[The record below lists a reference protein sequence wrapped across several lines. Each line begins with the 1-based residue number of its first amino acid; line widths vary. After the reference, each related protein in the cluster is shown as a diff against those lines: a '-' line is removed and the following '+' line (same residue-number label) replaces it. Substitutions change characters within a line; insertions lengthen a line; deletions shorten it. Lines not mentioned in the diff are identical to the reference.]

1 MTTDF
6 RLPTEDRN
14 MEHNSTFP
22 IKQNELNALR
32 DEATSYIKSV
42 QWEQGQRA
50 KNKENNG
57 KDESILLYLSRAQG
71 GNGGIEVTSVSKTI
85 LALKKRLLPGS
96 VAIPIHL
103 NETLF
108 AVQEGLALG
117 IWIKDS
123 YYDASGL
130 SSLSE
135 RKSVLDNAGKRE
147 YESKMHTATAF
158 MLFATA
164 YNILHNLIPHASD
177 DLSVMKNKFAGIP
190 EVSFISPLKGI
201 ACTLYYYDK
210 YLSHPDIVKTDK
222 DVIDFTVVYF
232 EALIDEIQLRKNS
245 LEYTETI
252 LDRTYKLESRGVG
265 TDFAVSGWE
274 NVFQGAAK
282 SVEFNKIKFEQIVG
296 NRDAKHF
303 ARRLTER
310 MLSYDFAAQK
320 NPFQE
325 LGGFMPVFM
334 GYGIPGTGKS
344 MLIAAI
350 ATRLKEHC
358 DNLDIPFLFHPMPD
372 TLISTFQGGS
382 AEKMVEWM
390 KPLQDPTRLIF
401 APIDDAENNLQE
413 RTTQGVSAGVKEVI
427 GVFLRYTEGAYAVNY
442 GNSSIGLFTNL
453 PEMLDKAVI
462 SRVQGRF
469 KIDGA
474 RTEHDFLDQDHLWWR
489 KLDDTMPDFINM
501 QGPENYSYLQDQGLA
516 KNMGEIL
523 KVSDKPSEERVLE
536 AYDKI
541 EKHFKTNQHLF
552 YANLYKEIQK
562 IFPFFSSRDV
572 RNIQSAIS
580 LRLTDFDL
588 EEDWFENPEIYFKKD
603 YDTKFNMLQELMR
616 VNMKG
621 LDFSEIRRQEVVRY
635 LDNVAT
641 IADTDFKRKVDARIN
656 QLNIDLE
663 AKKKFDKA
671 N

>member
-1 MTTDF
+1 
-6 RLPTEDRN
+6 

-22 IKQNELNALR
+22 IKQNELDMLR
-32 DEATSYIKSV
+32 EEATSYIKNV

-50 KNKENNG
+50 RNKD
-57 KDESILLYLSRAQG
+57 KDDKDDSILLYLSRAKG
-71 GNGGIEVTSVSKTI
+71 GNGSSDVVSVSKTI
-85 LALKKRLLPGS
+85 LALKKRLLPES
-96 VAIPIHL
+96 VAIPVHL
-103 NETLF
+103 NHTLYV
-108 AVQEGLALG
+108 VQESIALG
-117 IWIKDS
+117 IWVKDS

-135 RKSVLDNAGKRE
+135 RKSTLDSAGKRE

-158 MLFATA
+158 MLFSIA
-164 YNILHNLIPHASD
+164 YKILHDLQAHASD

-190 EVSFISPLKGI
+190 ELSFMSPLKGI
-201 ACTLYYYDK
+201 SCSLFYYDK
-210 YLSHPDIVKTDK
+210 YLNHPQVISSDK

-232 EALIDEIQLRKNS
+232 EALIDEIQLRKSS
-245 LEYTETI
+245 LEYQETI
-252 LDRTYKLESRGVG
+252 LDRTYKLEKS
-265 TDFAVSGWE
+265 DFAISGWS
-274 NVFQGAAK
+274 NVFAGAAK
-282 SVEFNKIKFEQIVG
+282 SIEFNQIQFEQIVG

-310 MLSYDFAAQK
+310 LLSYDFEAKK

-350 ATRLKEHC
+350 ATRLKKHC
-358 DNLDIPFLFHPMPD
+358 TNLNIPFLFHPMPD

-413 RTTQGVSAGVKEVI
+413 RTAQGVSAGVKEVI

-474 RTEHDFLDQDHLWWR
+474 RSEHDFLDQDHLWWR
-489 KLDDTMPDFINM
+489 KLEKTMPGFINM
-501 QGPENYSYLQDQGLA
+501 DDPEGYKYLDDQGLA

-523 KVSDKPSEERVLE
+523 EAIKKPTEDGVLE
-536 AYDKI
+536 TFEKI
-541 EKHFKTNQHLF
+541 EKLHEDDDHMY
-552 YANLYKEIQK
+552 YASLYKEIQK

-588 EEDWFENPEIYFKKD
+588 EEDWFENPEKYFTKD
-603 YDTKFNMLQELMR
+603 YETKFNMLQELMKS
-616 VNMKG
+616 NMKG
-621 LDFSEIRRQEVVRY
+621 LNFSDIRKQEVIRY

-641 IADTDFKRKVDARIN
+641 IADTDFKRKVEKRVD
-656 QLNIDLE
+656 QMNIELE
-663 AKKKFDKA
+663 AREQFDSDRED
-671 N
+671 

>member
-1 MTTDF
+1 
-6 RLPTEDRN
+6 

-22 IKQNELNALR
+22 IKQNELDVLR

-71 GNGGIEVTSVSKTI
+71 GNGGIEVTSISKTI
-85 LALKKRLLPGS
+85 LALKKRLLPDS

-130 SSLSE
+130 SSLNE
-135 RKSVLDNAGKRE
+135 RKSTLDNSGKRE

-164 YNILHNLIPHASD
+164 YNILHNLKNHASD

-190 EVSFISPLKGI
+190 EVSFMSPLKGI
-201 ACTLYYYDK
+201 ACSLYYYDK
-210 YLSHPDIVKTDK
+210 YLSHPDIVKSDR

-232 EALIDEIQLRKNS
+232 ESLIDEIQLRKNS

-252 LDRTYKLESRGVG
+252 LDRTYKLEKSE
-265 TDFAVSGWE
+265 FAISGWE
-274 NVFQGAAK
+274 NVFAGAAK
-282 SVEFNKIKFEQIVG
+282 SVEFNKIQFEQIVG

-310 MLSYDFAAQK
+310 LLSYDFEVKK

-350 ATRLKEHC
+350 ATRLKLHC
-358 DNLDIPFLFHPMPD
+358 DRLDIPFLFHPMPD

-382 AEKMVEWM
+382 AEKMVQWM
-390 KPLQDPTRLIF
+390 KPLQDPSKLIF

-413 RTTQGVSAGVKEVI
+413 RTAQGVSAGVKEVI

-442 GNSSIGLFTNL
+442 GNSSIGMFTNL

-474 RTEHDFLDQDHLWWR
+474 RTIPDFVDQDYLWWR
-489 KLDDTMPDFINM
+489 KLEKTMPGFINM
-501 QGPENYSYLQDQGLA
+501 SNPEKYEFLSEQGLA
-516 KNMGEIL
+516 KNLGEIL
-523 KVSDKPSEERVLE
+523 SDIEKPSEAKVLE
-536 AYDKI
+536 IYEQTEAKNKDT
-541 EKHFKTNQHLF
+541 EHLF
-552 YANLYKEIQK
+552 YAELYKNIQK
-562 IFPFFSSRDV
+562 AFPFFSSRDI
-572 RNIQSAIS
+572 RNIQSAVS

-588 EEDWFENPEIYFKKD
+588 PEPWFEDPLLYFKKD
-603 YDTKFNMLQELMR
+603 YESKYAMLQDLMKQ
-616 VNMKG
+616 NMKG
-621 LDFSEIRRQEVVRY
+621 LSFSDIRRQEVVRY

-641 IADTDFKRKVDARIN
+641 IADTDFKRKVDQRVHEMNVQNKARSI
-656 QLNIDLE
+656 
-663 AKKKFDKA
+663 FDKGES
-671 N
+671 

>member
-1 MTTDF
+1 
-6 RLPTEDRN
+6 

-22 IKQNELNALR
+22 IKQNELDMLR

-50 KNKENNG
+50 KNKDKDV
-57 KDESILLYLSRAQG
+57 KDESILLYLSRAK
-71 GNGGIEVTSVSKTI
+71 GNGGSELTSVSKTV
-85 LALKKRLLPGS
+85 LELKKRLLPES
-96 VAIPIHL
+96 IAIPVKL
-103 NETLF
+103 NQTLYT
-108 AVQEGLALG
+108 VQEGITLG

-123 YYDASGL
+123 YYDSSGL
-130 SSLSE
+130 STLSE
-135 RKSVLDNAGKRE
+135 NKSALDNAGRRE
-147 YESKMHTATAF
+147 YESKMQTATAF

-164 YNILHNLIPHASD
+164 YKILNDLRTVASD

-190 EVSFISPLKGI
+190 EVSLMSPLKGI
-201 ACTLYYYDK
+201 SCALFYYEK
-210 YLSHPDIVKTDK
+210 YLGHPEIITSDK
-222 DVIDFTVVYF
+222 DVVDFTVVFF
-232 EALIDEIQLRKNS
+232 EALISEIQLRKSS

-252 LDRTYKLESRGVG
+252 TDRTYKLENSE
-265 TDFAVSGWE
+265 FAVSGWE
-274 NVFQGAAK
+274 NVFQGTAK
-282 SVEFNKIKFEQIVG
+282 SVEFNKIQFEQIVG

-310 MLSYDFAAQK
+310 MLSYDFEAKK

-358 DNLDIPFLFHPMPD
+358 DSLDIPFLFHPMPD

-390 KPLQDPTRLIF
+390 KPLQDPSKLIF

-413 RTTQGVSAGVKEVI
+413 RTAQGVSAGVKEVI

-474 RTEHDFLDQDHLWWR
+474 RTERDFLDQDHLWWR
-489 KLDDTMPDFINM
+489 KFDDTMPEFVNM

-523 KVSDKPSEERVLE
+523 KMTDKPTEERVLE
-536 AYDKI
+536 VYDQV
-541 EKHFKTNQHLF
+541 EKRFKTDQHLF
-552 YANLYKEIQK
+552 FATLYKEIQK

-588 EEDWFENPEIYFKKD
+588 EEDWFENPDLYFKKD
-603 YDTKFNMLQELMR
+603 YETKFNMLQELMR
-616 VNMKG
+616 ANMKG

-635 LDNVAT
+635 IDNVAT
-641 IADTDFKRKVDARIN
+641 IADTDFKRKVDARVN
-656 QLNIDLE
+656 QLNIETE
-663 AKKKFDKA
+663 AREQFGKQ

>member
-1 MTTDF
+1 
-6 RLPTEDRN
+6 
-14 MEHNSTFP
+14 MEHNTTFP
-22 IKQNELNALR
+22 IKQSELDMLR
-32 DEATSYIKSV
+32 DEAASYLKSV

-50 KNKENNG
+50 KNKE
-57 KDESILLYLSRAQG
+57 KDSKDDSILLYLSRAK
-71 GNGGIEVTSVSKTI
+71 NGGSAIEVTSVSKTI
-85 LALKKRLLPGS
+85 LALKKRLLPDS
-96 VAIPIHL
+96 VAIPLYL
-103 NETLF
+103 NQTLY
-108 AVQEGLALG
+108 AVQEGITLG

-130 SSLSE
+130 SGLNENRSS
-135 RKSVLDNAGKRE
+135 LDNSGKRE

-158 MLFATA
+158 MLFSTA
-164 YNILHNLIPHASD
+164 YNILHNLKNVASD

-190 EVSFISPLKGI
+190 EVSLMSPLKGI
-201 ACTLYYYDK
+201 SCSLFYYDK
-210 YLSHPDIVKTDK
+210 YLGHPDIIKTDQ
-222 DVIDFTVVYF
+222 DVVDFTVVFF
-232 EALIDEIQLRKNS
+232 EALIDEIQLRKSS
-245 LEYTETI
+245 LEYQETI
-252 LDRTYKLESRGVG
+252 LDRTYKLEKS
-265 TDFAVSGWE
+265 DFAVSGWN
-274 NVFQGAAK
+274 NVFAGTAK
-282 SVEFNKIKFEQIVG
+282 SIEFNKIQFEQIVG

-310 MLSYDFAAQK
+310 LLSYDFTAKK

-325 LGGFMPVFM
+325 LGGFMPDFM

-358 DNLDIPFLFHPMPD
+358 TNLDIPFLFHPMPD

-390 KPLQDPTRLIF
+390 KPLQDPSRLIF

-413 RTTQGVSAGVKEVI
+413 RTAQGVSAGVKEVI

-489 KLDDTMPDFINM
+489 KFEKTMPNFVNMEDPIAYKYLDD
-501 QGPENYSYLQDQGLA
+501 QKLA
-516 KNMGEIL
+516 KNLGEIL
-523 KVSDKPSEERVLE
+523 NVVEKPSEERVLE
-536 AYDKI
+536 VFEKTDKI
-541 EKHFKTNQHLF
+541 HDMNEHLF
-552 YANLYKEIQK
+552 YASLFTEIQK
-562 IFPFFSSRDV
+562 VFPFFSSRDV
-572 RNIQSAIS
+572 RNIQSAVS

-588 EEDWFENPEIYFKKD
+588 EKDWFENPDIYFKQD
-603 YDTKFNMLQELMR
+603 YETKFNMLRELMKA
-616 VNMKG
+616 NMKG
-621 LDFSEIRRQEVVRY
+621 LNFSDIRRQEVVRY

-641 IADTDFKRKVDARIN
+641 IADTDFKRKVDARVN

-663 AKKKFDKA
+663 AREQFEKGK
-671 N
+671 

>member
-1 MTTDF
+1 
-6 RLPTEDRN
+6 

-22 IKQNELNALR
+22 IKQNELDMLR
-32 DEATSYIKSV
+32 DEATSYLKSI
-42 QWEQGQRA
+42 QWEQSQRA
-50 KNKENNG
+50 KNKDNDG
-57 KDESILLYLSRAQG
+57 KDESILLYLSRAN
-71 GNGGIEVTSVSKTI
+71 NGSNVAVSSVSKTI
-85 LALKKRLLPGS
+85 LALKKRLLPES
-96 VAIPIHL
+96 VALPVYL
-103 NETLF
+103 NQTLF
-108 AVQEGLALG
+108 VVQEALTLG

-135 RKSVLDNAGKRE
+135 NKSALNSSGKRE
-147 YESKMHTATAF
+147 YESKMMTATAF

-164 YNILHNLIPHASD
+164 YKVLHDLKPHASD
-177 DLSVMKNKFAGIP
+177 DLSVMKQKFAGIP
-190 EVSFISPLKGI
+190 EVSFMTPLKGI
-201 ACTLYYYDK
+201 SCQLFYYDK
-210 YLSHPDIVKTDK
+210 YLGHPDIIKSDK

-232 EALIDEIQLRKNS
+232 EALIGEIQLRKSS

-252 LDRTYKLESRGVG
+252 SDRTYKLENS
-265 TDFAVSGWE
+265 DFAVSGWE
-274 NVFQGAAK
+274 NVFQGTAK
-282 SVEFNKIKFEQIVG
+282 SVEFNKIQFEQIVG

-310 MLSYDFAAQK
+310 MLSYDFDAKK

-358 DNLDIPFLFHPMPD
+358 DHLNMPFLFHPMPD

-390 KPLQDPTRLIF
+390 KPLQDPTKLIF

-413 RTTQGVSAGVKEVI
+413 RTAQGVSAGVKEVI

-474 RTEHDFLDQDHLWWR
+474 RTEHDFLDQDYIWW
-489 KLDDTMPDFINM
+489 KKFQDTMPDFVNM
-501 QGPENYSYLQDQGLA
+501 DNPETYKYLSDQGLA
-516 KNMGEIL
+516 KSLGDIL
-523 KVSDKPSEERVLE
+523 NTIDKPSEQRVHE
-536 AYDKI
+536 TFDKV
-541 EKHFKTNQHLF
+541 EKLHETNDHMF
-552 YANLYKEIQK
+552 YASLYTEIQK

-588 EEDWFENPEIYFKKD
+588 EQDWFENPEIYFKKD
-603 YDTKFNMLQELMR
+603 YETKFNMLQELMKF
-616 VNMKG
+616 NMKG
-621 LDFSEIRRQEVVRY
+621 LNFSDIRRQEVIRY

-641 IADTDFKRKVDARIN
+641 IADTDFKRKVDERVN
-656 QLNIDLE
+656 QLNIETE
-663 AKKKFDKA
+663 AREQFNK
-671 N
+671 NS

>member
-1 MTTDF
+1 M
-6 RLPTEDRN
+6 N
-14 MEHNSTFP
+14 HNSTFP
-22 IKQNELNALR
+22 IKQNELDMLR
-32 DEATSYIKSV
+32 DEAAGYLKSI
-42 QWEQGQRA
+42 QWEQSNRA
-50 KNKENNG
+50 KNKDKEA
-57 KDESILLYLSRAQG
+57 KDDSILLYLSRAN
-71 GNGGIEVTSVSKTI
+71 NGSSVEITSVSKTI
-85 LALKKRLLPGS
+85 LSLKKRLLPNS
-96 VAIPIHL
+96 IAIPVYL
-103 NETLF
+103 NQTLY
-108 AVQEGLALG
+108 AVQEGITLG

-130 SSLSE
+130 SSLNE
-135 RKSVLDNAGKRE
+135 RKSALDSNGKRE
-147 YESKMHTATAF
+147 FESKMQTATAF
-158 MLFATA
+158 QLFATA
-164 YNILHNLIPHASD
+164 YKIVHDLKPHASD
-177 DLSVMKNKFAGIP
+177 DLSVMKQKFAGIP
-190 EVSFISPLKGI
+190 EVSFTSPLKGI
-201 ACTLYYYDK
+201 ACALFYFDK
-210 YLSHPDIVKTDK
+210 YLGHPDIVKTDK

-232 EALIDEIQLRKNS
+232 EAFIDEIQLRKS
-245 LEYTETI
+245 TLEYTETI
-252 LDRTYKLESRGVG
+252 VDRTYKLENS
-265 TDFAVSGWE
+265 DFSISGWQ
-274 NVFQGAAK
+274 NVFQGTAK
-282 SVEFNKIKFEQIVG
+282 SIAFNKIQFEQIVG
-296 NRDAKHF
+296 NKDAKHF

-310 MLSYDFAAQK
+310 MLSYDFEAKK

-350 ATRLKEHC
+350 ATRLKEHA

-390 KPLQDPTRLIF
+390 KPMQDPTKLIF

-413 RTTQGVSAGVKEVI
+413 RTAQGVSAGVKEVI

-474 RTEHDFLDQDHLWWR
+474 RTVHDFLDQDYIWW
-489 KLDDTMPDFINM
+489 KKFEKTIPDFVNM
-501 QGPENYSYLQDQGLA
+501 QNPEKYQFLKDQGLA
-516 KNMGEIL
+516 KNMGDIL
-523 KVSDKPSEERVLE
+523 NSVQKPSEERVLQ
-536 AYDKI
+536 AYDKA
-541 EKHFKTNQHLF
+541 EKQHKINEHLF
-552 YANLYKEIQK
+552 FASLYQEIQQ

-588 EEDWFENPEIYFKKD
+588 EPNWFENPEIYFKKD
-603 YDTKFNMLQELMR
+603 YETKFDMLQELMKS
-616 VNMKG
+616 NMKG
-621 LDFSEIRRQEVVRY
+621 LNFSEIRRQEVVRY

-641 IADTDFKRKVDARIN
+641 IADTDFKRKVDSRVN

-663 AKKKFDKA
+663 ARKIFGDDR
-671 N
+671 

>member
-135 RKSVLDNAGKRE
+135 RKAVLDNAGKRE

-572 RNIQSAIS
+572 RNIQSAVS

-616 VNMKG
+616 ANMKG

-641 IADTDFKRKVDARIN
+641 IADIDFKRKVDARIN

>member
-1 MTTDF
+1 
-6 RLPTEDRN
+6 

-22 IKQNELNALR
+22 IKQNELDMLR
-32 DEATSYIKSV
+32 DEASGYLKSV
-42 QWEQGQRA
+42 KWEQSNRV
-50 KNKENNG
+50 KNKDKNT
-57 KDESILLYLSRAQG
+57 KDDSILLYLSRAN
-71 GNGGIEVTSVSKTI
+71 NGSNVEITSVSKTI
-85 LALKKRLLPGS
+85 LALKKRLLPDS
-96 VAIPIHL
+96 IAIPVYL
-103 NETLF
+103 NQTLY
-108 AVQEGLALG
+108 AVQEGLTLG
-117 IWIKDS
+117 IWIKDN

-130 SSLSE
+130 SSLHE
-135 RKSVLDNAGKRE
+135 RKSALDSQGKRE
-147 YESKMHTATAF
+147 FESKMQTATAF
-158 MLFATA
+158 QLFATS
-164 YNILHNLIPHASD
+164 YKILHDLKPHASD
-177 DLSVMKNKFAGIP
+177 DLSVMKQKFAGIP
-190 EVSFISPLKGI
+190 EVSLLSPLKGI
-201 ACTLYYYDK
+201 ACALFYFDK
-210 YLSHPDIVKTDK
+210 YLGHPDIVKTDK

-232 EALIDEIQLRKNS
+232 EALVDEIQLRKSS

-252 LDRTYKLESRGVG
+252 VDRTYKLENSE
-265 TDFAVSGWE
+265 FAVSGWE
-274 NVFQGAAK
+274 NVFSGTAK

-296 NRDAKHF
+296 NKDAKHF

-310 MLSYDFAAQK
+310 MLSYDFDAQK

-350 ATRLKEHC
+350 ATRLKEHS

-382 AEKMVEWM
+382 AEKMVAWM
-390 KPLQDPTRLIF
+390 KPMQDPTKLIF

-413 RTTQGVSAGVKEVI
+413 RTAQGVSAGVKEVI

-474 RTEHDFLDQDHLWWR
+474 RTEHDFLDQDYIWW
-489 KLDDTMPDFINM
+489 KKFEKTMPDFVNM
-501 QGPENYSYLQDQGLA
+501 QNPANYEFLKDQGLA
-516 KNMGEIL
+516 KNMGDVLGSIE
-523 KVSDKPSEERVLE
+523 KPSEARVLE
-536 AYDKI
+536 AYDKA
-541 EKHFKTNQHLF
+541 EKLHKTTDHQF
-552 YANLYKEIQK
+552 FSSLYKEIQK
-562 IFPFFSSRDV
+562 IFPFFSSRDI

-588 EEDWFENPEIYFKKD
+588 EEDWFENPETYFKKE
-603 YDTKFNMLQELMR
+603 YQTKFNMLQELMKF
-616 VNMKG
+616 NMKG
-621 LDFSEIRRQEVVRY
+621 LDFSEVRRQEVVRY

-641 IADTDFKRKVDARIN
+641 IADTDFKRKVDARVN
-656 QLNIDLE
+656 QMNIDTE
-663 AKKKFDKA
+663 ARRSFEDGK
-671 N
+671 

>member
-1 MTTDF
+1 
-6 RLPTEDRN
+6 
-14 MEHNSTFP
+14 MEHNTTFP
-22 IKQNELNALR
+22 IKQNELDMLR
-32 DEATSYIKSV
+32 DEATSYLKSV

-57 KDESILLYLSRAQG
+57 KDESILLFLSRAN
-71 GNGGIEVTSVSKTI
+71 NGSNTADITSVSKTI
-85 LALKKRLLPGS
+85 LALKKRLLPDS
-96 VAIPIHL
+96 VAIPLYL
-103 NETLF
+103 NQTLF

-130 SSLSE
+130 SSLNE
-135 RKSVLDNAGKRE
+135 RKSSLDNSGKRE
-147 YESKMHTATAF
+147 FESKMHTATAF
-158 MLFATA
+158 MLFSTA
-164 YNILHNLIPHASD
+164 YNILHNLQNYASD

-190 EVSFISPLKGI
+190 EVSLISPLKGI
-201 ACTLYYYDK
+201 ACSLFYYDK
-210 YLSHPDIVKTDK
+210 YLSHPDIVKSDQ

-232 EALIDEIQLRKNS
+232 DALIDEIQIRKNS

-252 LDRTYKLESRGVG
+252 TDRTYKLENSE
-265 TDFAVSGWE
+265 FAISGWQ
-274 NVFQGAAK
+274 NVFAGTAK
-282 SVEFNKIKFEQIVG
+282 SIEFNKIQFEQIVG

-310 MLSYDFAAQK
+310 MLSYDFTAKK

-390 KPLQDPTRLIF
+390 KPLQDPSKLIF

-413 RTTQGVSAGVKEVI
+413 RTAQGVSAGVKEVI

-469 KIDGA
+469 LIDGA
-474 RTEHDFLDQDHLWWR
+474 RTEHDFLDQDHLWWQ
-489 KLDDTMPDFINM
+489 KLDTTMPDFVNM

-523 KVSDKPSEERVLE
+523 RVSDKPSEERVLA
-536 AYDKI
+536 AYDKV

-552 YANLYKEIQK
+552 YANLYQEIQK

-572 RNIQSAIS
+572 RNIQSAVS

-588 EEDWFENPEIYFKKD
+588 EEDWFENPDIYFKKD

-616 VNMKG
+616 ANMKG
-621 LDFSEIRRQEVVRY
+621 LDLSEIRRQEVVRY

-641 IADTDFKRKVDARIN
+641 IADTDFKRKVDARVN
-656 QLNIDLE
+656 QLNIEVE
-663 AKKKFDKA
+663 ARDQFDKE
-671 N
+671 NDD

>member
-1 MTTDF
+1 M
-6 RLPTEDRN
+6 
-14 MEHNSTFP
+14 
-22 IKQNELNALR
+22 LR
-32 DEATSYIKSV
+32 DEASGYLKSI

-50 KNKENNG
+50 KNKDKDA
-57 KDESILLYLSRAQG
+57 KDESILLYLSRAN
-71 GNGGIEVTSVSKTI
+71 NGSGAVEITSVSKTI
-85 LALKKRLLPGS
+85 LALKKRLLPDS
-96 VAIPIHL
+96 VALPMCL
-103 NETLF
+103 NQTLY

-117 IWIKDS
+117 IWVKDS

-130 SSLSE
+130 SALNE
-135 RKSVLDNAGKRE
+135 RKGTLDSNGKRE
-147 YESKMHTATAF
+147 FESKMHTATAF

-164 YNILHNLIPHASD
+164 YHILHNLKPHASD
-177 DLSVMKNKFAGIP
+177 DLSVMKQKFAGLP
-190 EVSFISPLKGI
+190 EVSFLSPLKGV
-201 ACTLYYYDK
+201 ACNLFYFDK
-210 YLSHPDIVKTDK
+210 YLGHPDIIKSDK

-232 EALIDEIQLRKNS
+232 EALIDEIQLRKSS

-252 LDRTYKLESRGVG
+252 EDRTYKLENSE
-265 TDFAVSGWE
+265 FAISGWS
-274 NVFQGAAK
+274 NVFSGTAK
-282 SVEFNKIKFEQIVG
+282 SIEFNKIKFEQIVG

-310 MLSYDFAAQK
+310 MLSYDFEAKK

-358 DNLDIPFLFHPMPD
+358 DTLDIPFLFHPMPD

-390 KPLQDPTRLIF
+390 KPMQDPSKLIF

-413 RTTQGVSAGVKEVI
+413 RTAQGVSAGVKEVI

-489 KLDDTMPDFINM
+489 KLEDTMPDFVNM
-501 QGPENYSYLQDQGLA
+501 AKPNDYTFLKDQGLA
-516 KNMGEIL
+516 KNMGDIL
-523 KVSDKPSEERVLE
+523 NSVEKPSEARVLE
-536 AYDKI
+536 AYAKAEGMHNVND
-541 EKHFKTNQHLF
+541 HQFF
-552 YANLYKEIQK
+552 ASLYKEIQN

-588 EEDWFENPEIYFKKD
+588 EQDWFENPETYFKKD
-603 YDTKFNMLQELMR
+603 YETKFNMLQELMKS
-616 VNMKG
+616 NMKG
-621 LDFSEIRRQEVVRY
+621 LNFSDIRRQEVVRY

-656 QLNIDLE
+656 QLNIE
-663 AKKKFDKA
+663 TKA
-671 N
+671 REQFGK

>member
-1 MTTDF
+1 
-6 RLPTEDRN
+6 

-22 IKQNELNALR
+22 IKQNELDMLR
-32 DEATSYIKSV
+32 DEASSYLKSI
-42 QWEQGQRA
+42 QWEQSQRA
-50 KNKENNG
+50 KNKDNSG
-57 KDESILLYLSRAQG
+57 KDESILLYLSRAN
-71 GNGGIEVTSVSKTI
+71 NGSSVAVTSVSKTI
-85 LALKKRLLPGS
+85 LALKKRLLPES

-103 NETLF
+103 NHTLY
-108 AVQEGLALG
+108 AVQEGITLG
-117 IWIKDS
+117 LWIKDS
-123 YYDASGL
+123 FYDASGL
-130 SSLSE
+130 STLSE
-135 RKSVLDNAGKRE
+135 NKLALDSAGKRE

-158 MLFATA
+158 MLFASA
-164 YNILHNLIPHASD
+164 YKILHDLKPHASD
-177 DLSVMKNKFAGIP
+177 DLSVMKQKFAGIP
-190 EVSFISPLKGI
+190 EVSFITPLKGMS
-201 ACTLYYYDK
+201 CQLFYYDK
-210 YLSHPDIVKTDK
+210 YLGHPDIIKSDK

-232 EALIDEIQLRKNS
+232 EALIDEIQLRKSS

-252 LDRTYKLESRGVG
+252 VDRTYKLDNS
-265 TDFAVSGWE
+265 DFAISGWE
-274 NVFQGAAK
+274 NVFQGTAK
-282 SVEFNKIKFEQIVG
+282 SVEFNKIQFEQIVG

-310 MLSYDFAAQK
+310 LLSYDFEAKK

-350 ATRLKEHC
+350 ATRLKEHS

-390 KPLQDPTRLIF
+390 KPLQDPSKLIF

-413 RTTQGVSAGVKEVI
+413 RTAQGVSAGVKEVI

-442 GNSSIGLFTNL
+442 GNCSIGLFTNL

-474 RTEHDFLDQDHLWWR
+474 QTEHDFLDQDHIWWR
-489 KLDDTMPDFINM
+489 KFQKTMPDFVNM
-501 QGPENYSYLQDQGLA
+501 DDPEVYQYLADQGLA
-516 KNMGEIL
+516 KSMGDIL
-523 KVSDKPSEERVLE
+523 NLVEKPTEARVHETFEKV
-536 AYDKI
+536 
-541 EKHFKTNQHLF
+541 EKLHETNDHMF
-552 YANLYKEIQK
+552 YATLYKEIQK

-588 EEDWFENPEIYFKKD
+588 EQDWFENPDKYFKKD
-603 YDTKFNMLQELMR
+603 YETKFHMLQELMKS
-616 VNMKG
+616 NMKG
-621 LDFSEIRRQEVVRY
+621 LNFSDIRRQEVIRY

-656 QLNIDLE
+656 QLNIETE
-663 AKKKFDKA
+663 AREQFG
-671 N
+671 NRE

>member
-1 MTTDF
+1 
-6 RLPTEDRN
+6 

-22 IKQNELNALR
+22 IKQNELDMLR
-32 DEATSYIKSV
+32 DEASGYLKSV

-50 KNKENNG
+50 KNKD
-57 KDESILLYLSRAQG
+57 KDAKDDSILLFLSRAKG
-71 GNGGIEVTSVSKTI
+71 GSGGAEITSVSKTI
-85 LALKKRLLPGS
+85 LALKKRLLPDS
-96 VAIPIHL
+96 IAIPVFL
-103 NETLF
+103 NQTLF
-108 AVQEGLALG
+108 AVQEGLTLG
-117 IWIKDS
+117 VWIKDS
-123 YYDASGL
+123 YTDASGL
-130 SSLSE
+130 SSLAE
-135 RKSVLDNAGKRE
+135 RKSALDSNGKRE
-147 YESKMHTATAF
+147 FESKMQTATAF
-158 MLFATA
+158 QLFATA
-164 YNILHNLIPHASD
+164 YKILHDLKPHASD
-177 DLSVMKNKFAGIP
+177 DLSVMKQKFAGIP
-190 EVSFISPLKGI
+190 EVSFFSPLKGI
-201 ACTLYYYDK
+201 SCSLYYYDK
-210 YLSHPDIVKTDK
+210 YLSHPDIIKSDK
-222 DVIDFTVVYF
+222 DVIDFTAVYF
-232 EALIDEIQLRKNS
+232 EALIDEIQLRKSS
-245 LEYTETI
+245 LEHTETI
-252 LDRTYKLESRGVG
+252 TDRTYKLEN
-265 TDFAVSGWE
+265 TEFAISGWE
-274 NVFQGAAK
+274 NAFSGTAK
-282 SVEFNKIKFEQIVG
+282 SVEFNKIQFEQIVG
-296 NRDAKHF
+296 NKDAKHF

-310 MLSYDFAAQK
+310 MLSYDFEAQK

-390 KPLQDPTRLIF
+390 KPMQDPTKLIF

-413 RTTQGVSAGVKEVI
+413 RTAQGVSAGVKEVI

-474 RTEHDFLDQDHLWWR
+474 RTEHDFLDQDHIWWR
-489 KLDDTMPDFINM
+489 KLQKTMPDFINM
-501 QGPENYSYLQDQGLA
+501 TNPSGYEYLKDQGLA
-516 KNMGEIL
+516 KNMGDIL
-523 KVSDKPSEERVLE
+523 DSVEKPTEERVLE
-536 AYDKI
+536 VYDKV
-541 EKHFKTNQHLF
+541 ESMHKTDAHLF
-552 YANLYKEIQK
+552 FASLYKEIQK

-588 EEDWFENPEIYFKKD
+588 EQDWFENPEIYFKKD
-603 YDTKFNMLQELMR
+603 YETKFNMLQELMKS
-616 VNMKG
+616 NMKG
-621 LDFSEIRRQEVVRY
+621 LNFSDVRRQEVVRY

-641 IADTDFKRKVDARIN
+641 IADTDFKRKVDARVN
-656 QLNIDLE
+656 QMNIDLE
-663 AKKKFDKA
+663 ARERFGK

>member
-1 MTTDF
+1 
-6 RLPTEDRN
+6 

-22 IKQNELNALR
+22 IKQNELDLLR
-32 DEATSYIKSV
+32 NEASGYLKSV
-42 QWEQGQRA
+42 QWEQGSKA
-50 KNKENNG
+50 KNRDKEA
-57 KDESILLYLSRAQG
+57 KDQSILLYLSRANSG
-71 GNGGIEVTSVSKTI
+71 SNVNVTAVSKTI
-85 LALKKRLLPGS
+85 LGLKKRLLPDS
-96 VAIPIHL
+96 IAIPVLL
-103 NETLF
+103 NKTLY
-108 AVQEGLALG
+108 AVQEGITLG

-123 YYDASGL
+123 YFDASGL
-130 SSLSE
+130 SSLNE
-135 RKSVLDNAGKRE
+135 RKSTLDTQGKRE
-147 YESKMHTATAF
+147 FESKMHTATAYQ
-158 MLFATA
+158 LFATS
-164 YNILHNLIPHASD
+164 YKILHDLKPSASD
-177 DLSVMKNKFAGIP
+177 DLSVMKQKFAGIP
-190 EVSFISPLKGI
+190 EVSFLSPLKGI
-201 ACTLYYYDK
+201 SCALFYFDK
-210 YLSHPDIVKTDK
+210 YLGHPDIIKSDK

-232 EALIDEIQLRKNS
+232 EALIDEIQLRKS
-245 LEYTETI
+245 TLEHTETI
-252 LDRTYKLESRGVG
+252 LDRTYKLENS
-265 TDFAVSGWE
+265 DFAISGWE
-274 NVFQGAAK
+274 NVFSGTAK
-282 SVEFNKIKFEQIVG
+282 SVEFNKVQFEQIVG
-296 NRDAKHF
+296 NKDAKHF

-310 MLSYDFAAQK
+310 MLSYDFQAQK

-350 ATRLKEHC
+350 ATRLKEYC
-358 DNLDIPFLFHPMPD
+358 DHLDVPFLFHPMPD

-390 KPLQDPTRLIF
+390 KPMQDPSKIIF

-413 RTTQGVSAGVKEVI
+413 RTSQGVSAGVKEVI

-442 GNSSIGLFTNL
+442 GNSSVGLFTNL

-474 RTEHDFLDQDHLWWR
+474 RTEHDFLDQDYIWW
-489 KLDDTMPDFINM
+489 KKFEKTIPDFVNM
-501 QGPENYSYLQDQGLA
+501 QKPDNYDFLKDQGLA
-516 KNMGEIL
+516 KNMGDIL
-523 KVSDKPSEERVLE
+523 SAIEKPSEERVLE
-536 AYDKI
+536 AYDKAAL
-541 EKHFKTNQHLF
+541 KHKTNEHLF
-552 YANLYKEIQK
+552 FASLYREIQQ

-603 YDTKFNMLQELMR
+603 YDTKFQMLQELMKS
-616 VNMKG
+616 NMKG

-641 IADTDFKRKVDARIN
+641 IADTDFKRKVDARVN

-663 AKKKFDKA
+663 ARKSFESR

>member
-1 MTTDF
+1 
-6 RLPTEDRN
+6 

-22 IKQNELNALR
+22 IKQTELDMLR
-32 DEATSYIKSV
+32 DEATSYLKSV

-50 KNKENNG
+50 KNKDKDA
-57 KDESILLYLSRAQG
+57 KDESILLYLSRAN
-71 GNGGIEVTSVSKTI
+71 NGSNVELTSVSKTI
-85 LALKKRLLPGS
+85 LALKKRLLPDS

-103 NETLF
+103 NQTLF
-108 AVQEGLALG
+108 AVQEGITLG

-130 SSLSE
+130 SSLNE
-135 RKSVLDNAGKRE
+135 RKSALDTSGKRE
-147 YESKMHTATAF
+147 YESKMQTATAF
-158 MLFATA
+158 MLYATA
-164 YNILHNLIPHASD
+164 YNILHNLKTVASD
-177 DLSVMKNKFAGIP
+177 DLSVMKQKFAGLP
-190 EVSFISPLKGI
+190 EVSLLSPLKGI
-201 ACTLYYYDK
+201 SCCLYYYDK
-210 YLSHPDIVKTDK
+210 YLSHPDIIKSDK
-222 DVIDFTVVYF
+222 DVTDFTVVYF
-232 EALIDEIQLRKNS
+232 EALIDEIQMRKS
-245 LEYTETI
+245 TLEYTETI
-252 LDRTYKLESRGVG
+252 LDRTYKLEKS
-265 TDFAVSGWE
+265 DFAVSGWD
-274 NVFQGAAK
+274 NVLAGAAK
-282 SVEFNKIKFEQIVG
+282 SVEFNKIQFEQIVG

-310 MLSYDFAAQK
+310 MLSYDFTAKK

-390 KPLQDPTRLIF
+390 KPLQDPSKLIF

-413 RTTQGVSAGVKEVI
+413 RTAQGVSAGVKEVI

-489 KLDDTMPDFINM
+489 KLQDTMPDFVNM
-501 QGPENYSYLQDQGLA
+501 NNPEAYTYLSDQGLA
-516 KNMGEIL
+516 KNMGDIL
-523 KVSDKPSEERVLE
+523 KAIEKPSEERVME
-536 AYDKI
+536 TF
-541 EKHFKTNQHLF
+541 EKVEKMHRFEDHMF
-552 YANLYKEIQK
+552 YASLYTEIQK

-588 EEDWFENPEIYFKKD
+588 EQDWFDNPEIYFKKD
-603 YDTKFNMLQELMR
+603 YDTKFGMLQELMR
-616 VNMKG
+616 ANMKG
-621 LDFSEIRRQEVVRY
+621 LDFSDIRKQEVIRY

-641 IADTDFKRKVDARIN
+641 IADTDFKRKVDARVN
-656 QLNIDLE
+656 QLNIELE
-663 AKKKFDKA
+663 ARTQFDKK
-671 N
+671 ND

>member
-1 MTTDF
+1 
-6 RLPTEDRN
+6 

-22 IKQNELNALR
+22 IKLSELDMLR
-32 DEATSYIKSV
+32 DEASSYLKSV
-42 QWEQGQRA
+42 QWEQGARA
-50 KNKENNG
+50 KNRDKDA
-57 KDESILLYLSRAQG
+57 KDESILLYLSRAN
-71 GNGGIEVTSVSKTI
+71 NGSSVNVTSVSKTI
-85 LALKKRLLPGS
+85 LSLKKRLLPDS
-96 VAIPIHL
+96 VAIPIYL
-103 NETLF
+103 NQTLY
-108 AVQEGLALG
+108 AVQEGITLG

-130 SSLSE
+130 SSLNE
-135 RKSVLDNAGKRE
+135 NKSALDRNGKRE
-147 YESKMHTATAF
+147 FESKMHTATAF
-158 MLFATA
+158 MLFAIA
-164 YNILHNLIPHASD
+164 YKILHDLKPHASD
-177 DLSVMKNKFAGIP
+177 DLSVMKQKFAGIP
-190 EVSFISPLKGI
+190 EVSLMSPIKGI
-201 ACTLYYYDK
+201 SCSLFYYDK
-210 YLSHPDIVKTDK
+210 YLGHPEIIKSDK

-232 EALIDEIQLRKNS
+232 EALIDEIQLRKSS

-252 LDRTYKLESRGVG
+252 EDRTYKLESRSVG
-265 TDFAVSGWE
+265 TEFAISGWN
-274 NVFQGAAK
+274 NVFQGTAK
-282 SVEFNKIKFEQIVG
+282 SVEFNKIQFEQIVG

-310 MLSYDFAAQK
+310 LLSYDFTAKK

-358 DNLDIPFLFHPMPD
+358 DTLDIPFLFHPMPD

-390 KPLQDPTRLIF
+390 KPLQDPSKLIF

-413 RTTQGVSAGVKEVI
+413 RTAQGVSAGVKEVI

-489 KLDDTMPDFINM
+489 KIDDTMPDFVNM

-516 KNMGEIL
+516 KNMGDIL
-523 KVSDKPSEERVLE
+523 SSVEKPTEERVHE
-536 AYDKI
+536 VYDSV

-552 YANLYKEIQK
+552 YANLYKEIQA

-588 EEDWFENPEIYFKKD
+588 EEDWFENPEIYFKQE
-603 YDTKFNMLQELMR
+603 YDTKYNMLQELMR
-616 VNMKG
+616 SNMKG

-641 IADTDFKRKVDARIN
+641 IADTDFKRKVDARVN
-656 QLNIDLE
+656 QLNIETE
-663 AKKKFDKA
+663 ARRTFENEK
-671 N
+671 

>member
-1 MTTDF
+1 
-6 RLPTEDRN
+6 

-22 IKQNELNALR
+22 IKQNELDLLR
-32 DEATSYIKSV
+32 NEASGYLKSV
-42 QWEQGQRA
+42 QWEQGSKA
-50 KNKENNG
+50 KNRDKEA
-57 KDESILLYLSRAQG
+57 KDQSILLYLSRANSG
-71 GNGGIEVTSVSKTI
+71 SNVNVTAVSKTI
-85 LALKKRLLPGS
+85 LGLKKRLLPDS
-96 VAIPIHL
+96 IAIPVLL
-103 NETLF
+103 NKTLY
-108 AVQEGLALG
+108 AVQEGITLG

-123 YYDASGL
+123 YFDASGL
-130 SSLSE
+130 SSLNE
-135 RKSVLDNAGKRE
+135 RKSTLDTQGKRE
-147 YESKMHTATAF
+147 FESKMHTATAYQ
-158 MLFATA
+158 LFATS
-164 YNILHNLIPHASD
+164 YKILHDLKPSASD
-177 DLSVMKNKFAGIP
+177 DLSVMKQKFAGIP
-190 EVSFISPLKGI
+190 EVSFLSPLKGI
-201 ACTLYYYDK
+201 SCALFYFDK
-210 YLSHPDIVKTDK
+210 YLGHPDIIKSDK

-232 EALIDEIQLRKNS
+232 EALIDEIQLRKS
-245 LEYTETI
+245 TLEHTETI
-252 LDRTYKLESRGVG
+252 LDRTYKLENS
-265 TDFAVSGWE
+265 DFAISGWE
-274 NVFQGAAK
+274 NIFSGTAK
-282 SVEFNKIKFEQIVG
+282 SVEFNKVQFEQIVG
-296 NRDAKHF
+296 NKDAKHF

-310 MLSYDFAAQK
+310 MLSYDFQAQK

-350 ATRLKEHC
+350 ATRLKEYC
-358 DNLDIPFLFHPMPD
+358 DHLDVPFLFHPMPD

-390 KPLQDPTRLIF
+390 KPMQDPTKIIF

-413 RTTQGVSAGVKEVI
+413 RTSQGVSAGVKEVI

-442 GNSSIGLFTNL
+442 GNSSVGLFTNL

-474 RTEHDFLDQDHLWWR
+474 RTEYDFLDQDYIWW
-489 KLDDTMPDFINM
+489 KKFEKTIPDFVNM
-501 QGPENYSYLQDQGLA
+501 QKPDNYNFLRDQGLA
-516 KNMGEIL
+516 KNMGDIL
-523 KVSDKPSEERVLE
+523 SAIEKPSEERVLE
-536 AYDKI
+536 AYDKAAL
-541 EKHFKTNQHLF
+541 KHKTNEHLF
-552 YANLYKEIQK
+552 FASLYREIQQ

-603 YDTKFNMLQELMR
+603 YDTKFQMLQELMKS
-616 VNMKG
+616 NMKG

-641 IADTDFKRKVDARIN
+641 IADTDFKRKVDARVN

-663 AKKKFDKA
+663 ARKSFESR

>member
-1 MTTDF
+1 
-6 RLPTEDRN
+6 

-22 IKQNELNALR
+22 IKKSELDVLR
-32 DEATSYIKSV
+32 DEASSYLKSIS
-42 QWEQGQRA
+42 WEQGGRA
-50 KNKENNG
+50 KNKDKEA
-57 KDESILLYLSRAQG
+57 KDESILLYLSKAN
-71 GNGGIEVTSVSKTI
+71 NGSSTSITSVSKTI
-85 LALKKRLLPGS
+85 LALKKRLLPDS
-96 VAIPIHL
+96 VAIPILL
-103 NETLF
+103 NQTLY
-108 AVQEGLALG
+108 AVQEGLTLG

-135 RKSVLDNAGKRE
+135 RKSALDTDGKRE
-147 YESKMHTATAF
+147 YESKMQTASAF

-164 YNILHNLIPHASD
+164 YKILHLLKPHASD
-177 DLSVMKNKFAGIP
+177 DLSVMKQKFAGIP
-190 EVSFISPLKGI
+190 ELSLLSPLK
-201 ACTLYYYDK
+201 ATSCALFYYDK
-210 YLSHPDIVKTDK
+210 YLAHPDIVKSDK
-222 DVIDFTVVYF
+222 DVADFTVVFF
-232 EALIDEIQLRKNS
+232 EALIDEINLRKSS
-245 LEYTETI
+245 LDFTETI
-252 LDRTYKLESRGVG
+252 VDRTYKLENS
-265 TDFAVSGWE
+265 DFAISGWE
-274 NVFQGAAK
+274 NTFQGTAK
-282 SVEFNKIKFEQIVG
+282 SIEFNKIKFEQIVG

-303 ARRLTER
+303 SRRLTER
-310 MLSYDFAAQK
+310 MLSYDFEAKK

-382 AEKMVEWM
+382 AEKMVDWM
-390 KPLQDPTRLIF
+390 KPMQDPTKLIF

-413 RTTQGVSAGVKEVI
+413 RTAQGVSAGVKEVI

-474 RTEHDFLDQDHLWWR
+474 RTEHDFLDQDHLWWS
-489 KLDDTMPDFINM
+489 KLDKTMPDFVNM
-501 QGPENYSYLQDQGLA
+501 QGPADYKYLQDQGLA
-516 KNMGEIL
+516 TNMGEIL
-523 KVSDKPSEERVLE
+523 KVSEKPTELRVLE
-536 AYDKI
+536 AYDKA
-541 EKHFKTNQHLF
+541 EKQHKATDHLF
-552 YANLYKEIQK
+552 YATLYKEIQK

-572 RNIQSAIS
+572 RNIQSAVS

-588 EEDWFENPEIYFKKD
+588 EQSWFDNPETYFKKD
-603 YDTKFNMLQELMR
+603 YQTKFNMLQELMKS
-616 VNMKG
+616 NMKG
-621 LDFSEIRRQEVVRY
+621 LNFSEIRRQEVVRY

-656 QLNIDLE
+656 QLNIE
-663 AKKKFDKA
+663 TKA
-671 N
+671 REQFGA

>member
-1 MTTDF
+1 
-6 RLPTEDRN
+6 
-14 MEHNSTFP
+14 
-22 IKQNELNALR
+22 
-32 DEATSYIKSV
+32 
-42 QWEQGQRA
+42 
-50 KNKENNG
+50 
-57 KDESILLYLSRAQG
+57 
-71 GNGGIEVTSVSKTI
+71 
-85 LALKKRLLPGS
+85 
-96 VAIPIHL
+96 
-103 NETLF
+103 
-108 AVQEGLALG
+108 
-117 IWIKDS
+117 
-123 YYDASGL
+123 
-130 SSLSE
+130 
-135 RKSVLDNAGKRE
+135 
-147 YESKMHTATAF
+147 
-158 MLFATA
+158 
-164 YNILHNLIPHASD
+164 
-177 DLSVMKNKFAGIP
+177 MKNKFAGIP
-190 EVSFISPLKGI
+190 EVSLMTPLKGLS
-201 ACTLYYYDK
+201 CCLFYYDK
-210 YLSHPDIVKTDK
+210 YLNHPHVISSDK

-232 EALIDEIQLRKNS
+232 EALIDEIQLRKSS
-245 LEYTETI
+245 LEYQETI
-252 LDRTYKLESRGVG
+252 TDRTYKLENS
-265 TDFAVSGWE
+265 DFAISGWS
-274 NVFQGAAK
+274 NVFAGAAK
-282 SVEFNKIKFEQIVG
+282 SIEFNQIQFEQIVG

-310 MLSYDFAAQK
+310 LLSYDFMAKK

-350 ATRLKEHC
+350 ATRLKKHC
-358 DNLDIPFLFHPMPD
+358 SNLEIPFLFHPMPD

-413 RTTQGVSAGVKEVI
+413 RTAQGVSAGVKEVI

-474 RTEHDFLDQDHLWWR
+474 RSEHDFLDQDHLWWR
-489 KLDDTMPDFINM
+489 KLEKTMPGFINM
-501 QGPENYSYLQDQGLA
+501 DNPEGYNFLDDQGLA

-523 KVSDKPSEERVLE
+523 DMVQKPSEERVLDTFE
-536 AYDKI
+536 KI
-541 EKHFKTNQHLF
+541 EKLHEEDDHMF
-552 YANLYKEIQK
+552 YASLYKEIQK

-588 EEDWFENPEIYFKKD
+588 EDDWFDNPELYFKKD
-603 YDTKFNMLQELMR
+603 YETKFNMLQELMKS
-616 VNMKG
+616 NMKG
-621 LDFSEIRRQEVVRY
+621 LNFSDIRKQEVVRY

-641 IADTDFKRKVDARIN
+641 IADTDFKRKVDKRVD
-656 QLNIDLE
+656 QMNIELE
-663 AKKKFDKA
+663 AGHQFDKL
-671 N
+671 NKD

>member
-1 MTTDF
+1 
-6 RLPTEDRN
+6 
-14 MEHNSTFP
+14 MEHKSTFP
-22 IKQNELNALR
+22 IKQNELDMLR

-50 KNKENNG
+50 KNKDKDA
-57 KDESILLYLSRAQG
+57 KDESILLYLSRAK
-71 GNGGIEVTSVSKTI
+71 GNGGAEITSVSKTI
-85 LALKKRLLPGS
+85 LELKKRLLPES
-96 VAIPIHL
+96 IAIPIHL
-103 NETLF
+103 NQTLY
-108 AVQEGLALG
+108 AVQEGITLG

-130 SSLSE
+130 SSLAE
-135 RKSVLDNAGKRE
+135 NKSALDNSGKRE
-147 YESKMHTATAF
+147 YESKMQTATAF
-158 MLFATA
+158 MLFSTA
-164 YNILHNLIPHASD
+164 YKILHDLKTLASD

-190 EVSFISPLKGI
+190 EVSLMTPLKGI
-201 ACTLYYYDK
+201 SCALFYYDK
-210 YLSHPDIVKTDK
+210 YLGHPEIVKSDK
-222 DVIDFTVVYF
+222 DVVDFTVVYF
-232 EALIDEIQLRKNS
+232 EALIAEIQMRKSS

-252 LDRTYKLESRGVG
+252 LDRTYKLEKSE
-265 TDFAVSGWE
+265 FAVSGWD

-282 SVEFNKIKFEQIVG
+282 SVEFNKIQFEQIVG

-310 MLSYDFAAQK
+310 MLSYDFTAKK

-382 AEKMVEWM
+382 AEKMVDWM
-390 KPLQDPTRLIF
+390 KPLQDPSKLIF

-413 RTTQGVSAGVKEVI
+413 RTTQVVSAGVKEVI

-489 KLDDTMPDFINM
+489 KLEDTMPDFVNM

-523 KVSDKPSEERVLE
+523 KVSDKPTEERVLE
-536 AYDKI
+536 VYDKV
-541 EKHFKTNQHLF
+541 EQSFKANQHLF

-572 RNIQSAIS
+572 RNIQSAVS

-616 VNMKG
+616 SNMKG

-641 IADTDFKRKVDARIN
+641 IADTDFKRKVDARVN
-656 QLNIDLE
+656 QLNIDRE
-663 AKKKFDKA
+663 AREQFG
-671 N
+671 NN

>member
-130 SSLSE
+130 SSLNE
-135 RKSVLDNAGKRE
+135 RKAVLDNAGKRE

-536 AYDKI
+536 AYHKI

-572 RNIQSAIS
+572 RNIQSAVS

-616 VNMKG
+616 ANMKG